1 MVRSMGGV
9 IAGLVVMLIVVAS
22 IQWLGHSV
30 YPPPEGLDFRDKD
43 AVAAAMASAPLG
55 ALGFVLLS
63 YAVATFLAAGTA
75 ATISLRHKRAVA
87 IVIGAV
93 MLVLAAISLLALPH
107 PTWMIVAGL
116 LLPLPVALLGWRV
129 FR

>member
-43 AVAAAMASAPLG
+43 AVAAAMASAPVG

-75 ATISLRHKRAVA
+75 ATISLRHKCAVA

>member
-43 AVAAAMASAPLG
+43 AVAAAMASAPVG

-75 ATISLRHKRAVA
+75 ATISLRHKCAVA

-93 MLVLAAISLLALPH
+93 MLVLAAISLFALPH
-107 PTWMIVAGL
+107 PAWMTIAGL
-116 LLPLPVALLGWRV
+116 LIPLPMALLGWFV

>member
-43 AVAAAMASAPLG
+43 AMAAATASAPVG

-75 ATISLRHKRAVA
+75 ATISLRHKCAVA

-93 MLVLAAISLLALPH
+93 MLVLAAISLFALPH
-107 PTWMIVAGL
+107 PAWMTIAGL
-116 LLPLPVALLGWRV
+116 LIPLPLALLGWFG

>member
-43 AVAAAMASAPLG
+43 AVAAAMASAPVG

-75 ATISLRHKRAVA
+75 ATISLRHKCAVA

-107 PTWMIVAGL
+107 PTWMIGAGL

>member
-43 AVAAAMASAPLG
+43 AVAAAMASAPVG